1 MCDYKLIALDLD
13 GTLLNSKKELTA
25 RTAAALEAAA
35 ARGIQIVPT
44 TGRFFDGMPQIIRD
58 LPYLRY
64 AITINGAQ
72 VQDLI
77 RGDIIYRGEIPLA
90 QAVEI
95 MTHLDTMPVIYD
107 CYMDNWGWMT
117 CSLQK
122 KVAEYAP
129 DAHYQDMLLRLR
141 TPVDELKAFLMERNH
156 DVQKIQFFTTNQE
169 LRRMALEQF
178 ETIFPGTKVSSSVV
192 NNVEINNVRANKGDA
207 LRALSRYLGLEM
219 EQVIAFGDGLNDV
232 SMLQAAGKGVAMANS
247 CAEAMEA
254 ADCLTSSCDEDG
266 VAKIIEMIL

>member
-72 VQDLI
+72 VQDLM

-122 KVAEYAP
+122 KVAE
-129 DAHYQDMLLRLR
+129 
-141 TPVDELKAFLMERNH
+141 
-156 DVQKIQFFTTNQE
+156 
-169 LRRMALEQF
+169 
-178 ETIFPGTKVSSSVV
+178 
-192 NNVEINNVRANKGDA
+192 
-207 LRALSRYLGLEM
+207 
-219 EQVIAFGDGLNDV
+219 
-232 SMLQAAGKGVAMANS
+232 
-247 CAEAMEA
+247 
-254 ADCLTSSCDEDG
+254 
-266 VAKIIEMIL
+266 